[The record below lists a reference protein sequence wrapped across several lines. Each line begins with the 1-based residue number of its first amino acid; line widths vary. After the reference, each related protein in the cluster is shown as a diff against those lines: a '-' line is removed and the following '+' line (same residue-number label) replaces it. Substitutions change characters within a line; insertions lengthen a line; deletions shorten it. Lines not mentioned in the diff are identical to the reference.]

1 MGGTEISTFR
11 ILVLGMPV
19 TFFLG
24 YFSGY
29 GALFAELFPTQVR
42 SRGIGFCYTM
52 GGIGAGLGPVFTG
65 HLSAR
70 FGMGIAFMIAAI
82 PFVIGSFFIL
92 LFPETRGKELS
103 ESMGKGK

>member
-1 MGGTEISTFR
+1 MGKTESLTLW

-29 GALFAELFPTQVR
+29 GALFAELFPTRVR

-52 GGIGAGLGPVFTG
+52 GGIGAGLGPAFTG
-65 HLSAR
+65 YLSS
-70 FGMGIAFMIAAI
+70 GLGIGTAFMIAAI
-82 PFVIGSFFIL
+82 PFLIGSFFIL
-92 LFPETRGKELS
+92 LFPETKGKELL
-103 ESMGKGK
+103 E